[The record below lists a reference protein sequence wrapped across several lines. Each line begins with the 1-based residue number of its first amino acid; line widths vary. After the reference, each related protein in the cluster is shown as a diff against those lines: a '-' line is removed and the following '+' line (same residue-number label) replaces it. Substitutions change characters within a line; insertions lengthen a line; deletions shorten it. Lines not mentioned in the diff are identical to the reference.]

1 MNKGLR
7 ELEDS
12 LQKEHEKNALA
23 FAKSKCPKYFKNVES
38 IEVVTKKSFNRVF
51 LKKKI
56 KESNL
61 FVIKSKDFIIYSVF
75 TKDKEP
81 IKVYYN
87 DKYVPNISEILTIDE
102 YDFAKLPFIDIEDR
116 YERAIECSNFWSQLE
131 LFIFIYASQMLNCPK
146 RSEKPV
152 KLKSIKFLFY
162 PY

>member
-38 IEVVTKKSFNRVF
+38 IAKKSFNRVF

-102 YDFAKLPFIDIEDR
+102 YDFAKLPFIDIE
-116 YERAIECSNFWSQLE
+116 CSNFWSQLE

-152 KLKSIKFLFY
+152 KLKLIKFLFY

>member
-1 MNKGLR
+1 MGLR

-12 LQKEHEKNALA
+12 LQREHEQNALA

-38 IEVVTKKSFNRVF
+38 IEVVTKKSFNNVF
-51 LKKKI
+51 LKKKS
-56 KESNL
+56 KQSNL

-75 TKDKEP
+75 AKDKEP

-87 DKYVPNISEILTIDE
+87 DKYVPIISEILTIDE

-116 YERAIECSNFWSQLE
+116 YERVIECSNFWSQLE
-131 LFIFIYASQMLNCPK
+131 LFVFIYTSQMINCPK

-152 KLKSIKFLFY
+152 KLKVLNSLFN
-162 PY
+162 